1 MEAQSLI
8 MGVILVALSIFFVLW
23 PLFSVT
29 REERENDAGVLA
41 SSRDV
46 LMEQRDAIYLTI
58 RDLDFEFETGKLS
71 EDIYQSQ
78 RNMWVERG
86 VEVLRAVD
94 QLKQK
99 FSDAGVSIEAA
110 GLSPTSVTNDVDAQ
124 IEAAIAA
131 RRRNS

>member
-29 REERENDAGVLA
+29 REDETNALA
-41 SSRDV
+41 NRRNT
-46 LMEQRDAIYLTI
+46 LMEQREAIYATI
-58 RDLDFEFETGKLS
+58 RDLDFDYETGKLA
-71 EDIYQSQ
+71 EDIYRSQ
-78 RNMWVERG
+78 RNSWVERG

-94 QLKQK
+94 QLKQQ
-99 FSDAGVSIEAA
+99 FSEA
-110 GLSPTSVTNDVDAQ
+110 GLNLDTTSISSNGGTQDVDAQ

-131 RRRNS
+131 RRRIS

>member
-29 REERENDAGVLA
+29 REDETNALA
-41 SSRDV
+41 NRRNT
-46 LMEQRDAIYLTI
+46 LMEQREAIYATI
-58 RDLDFEFETGKLS
+58 RDLDFDFETGKLA
-71 EDIYQSQ
+71 EDIYRSQ
-78 RNMWVERG
+78 RNSWVERG

-94 QLKQK
+94 QLKQQ
-99 FSDAGVSIEAA
+99 FSEA
-110 GLSPTSVTNDVDAQ
+110 GLHLDTTSVSSNGGTQDVDAQ

-131 RRRNS
+131 RRRTS